1 MRKITCILV
10 VLLFVLALAV
20 SCAAAPMKNA
30 SDNYDYREPQIGE
43 ADSQTGEEST
53 DEEPGTNKTDGSA
66 SADDKKLSG
75 LGDLGG
81 NVVANTERKL
91 VYTAGYTIETQ
102 QYVDDYGKIL
112 TAVKKYNGYVSN
124 ENSSGTPPEEYGDS
138 GRRAELTLRI
148 PVESYTAF
156 TAELS
161 GIGTTVEKSQDTED
175 ITLQYSDVESR
186 IDLLEM
192 QYKKLSAHLEK
203 ATKMSDI
210 IQLEEEMCSI
220 LNELDSLKGTR
231 RQYDD
236 MVNYSTINV
245 TLREVVK
252 QGAVSTSKQGF
263 WERALDGLSSTL
275 VGVGS
280 FFESFGVFLITA
292 SPVLLILGILFA
304 AIFVPI
310 TLSRRKKRKKA
321 AEKNA
326 DKAQ

>member
-10 VLLFVLALAV
+10 ALLFVSALAV

-43 ADSQTGEEST
+43 ADSQTGEESK

-124 ENSSGTPPEEYGDS
+124 ENSSGTQPEKYGDS

-148 PVESYTAF
+148 PMDSYIAF
-156 TAELS
+156 TTELS

-186 IDLLEM
+186 IDLLET

-210 IQLEEEMCSI
+210 IELEEEMCRI

-236 MVNYSTINV
+236 MVNYSTITV
-245 TLREVVK
+245 SLREV
-252 QGAVSTSKQGF
+252 STSNLGF
-263 WERALDGLSSTL
+263 WERALNGLSATL
-275 VGVGS
+275 VGVGE
-280 FFESFGVFLITA
+280 FFENLGLFLIAA
-292 SPVLLILGILFA
+292 SPVLFVLGILFA

-321 AEKNA
+321 AQKDA